1 MSSVVGI
8 GIART
13 LIDTDGDPLELQP
26 ASFANVATNKLDTV
40 DSTAWTTFP
49 DMAGKE
55 VMITSHPD
63 NVDDFEISGDGDEA
77 AGIILKPTDHISLP
91 VTNTNKLEY
100 RKVAHTTIDQYLLI
114 IVLS

>member
-1 MSSVVGI
+1 MGSVVGS

-26 ASFANVATNKLDTV
+26 ASFSNVATQKLDTV
-40 DSTAWTTFP
+40 DTTAWTTFP
-49 DMAGKE
+49 NIAGKE

-63 NVDDFEISGDGDEA
+63 NVDNFEISGDGDEA
-77 AGIILKPTDHISLP
+77 SGVVLQPTDHLSLP
-91 VTNTNKLEY
+91 LTNTNLLEY
-100 RKVAHTTIDQYLLI
+100 RKVAHTTVNQYLLI

>member
-1 MSSVVGI
+1 MGSVVGS

-26 ASFANVATNKLDTV
+26 ASFSNVATQKLDTV
-40 DSTAWTTFP
+40 DTTAWTTLP
-49 DMAGKE
+49 NISGKE

-63 NVDDFEISGDGDEA
+63 NVDNFEISGDGDES
-77 AGIILKPTDHISLP
+77 AGMILKPTDHVSMPI
-91 VTNTNKLEY
+91 TNTNKLEY
-100 RKVAHTTIDQYLLI
+100 RKIAHTITNQYLLI